1 MSRGKRITARGCLQ
15 EAGADLYLIQDD
27 GTRVEVTGAKLD
39 EYKGH
44 EAEVGGERR
53 SRTIA
58 ISVSGCGVQCGA
70 ASGNHSQK
78 LQRPGSQLE
87 QDIQLKLSI
96 HFGWCLR
103 CQAI

>member
-1 MSRGKRITARGCLQ
+1 VSRGKRITARGCLQ

-58 ISVSGCGVQCGA
+58 ISVSGA
-70 ASGNHSQK
+70 ASSAA
-78 LQRPGSQLE
+78 LRPVITVKSFKDLGPNWS
-87 QDIQLKLSI
+87 KTSN
-96 HFGWCLR
+96 
-103 CQAI
+103 